1 MIFLWKSNYFVT
13 FLKEN
18 QWKSRFFYRHALKI
32 KNESW
37 EKNRS
42 IAPRQNFPRNPFLT
56 FSERSEHSFLDFGSS
71 YFFFADLTTGDTQL
85 RKSSEFTYM
94 SNSLAFYSITS
105 LGRLKNAQGFKI
117 AMLHMRAG
125 GATVHSRWNGN
136 SLKWKFKVFEVAGFL
151 AIKWKFVKMER
162 RWGPVFA
169 KCCKHKEW
177 KPSKPSKFR
186 KWAQNVKRNSKYFDN
201 IAKIESEF
209 RVKYVFR
216 RPSRKGAS
224 TVWRF

>member
-1 MIFLWKSNYFVT
+1 MNLFLYQS
-13 FLKEN
+13 
-18 QWKSRFFYRHALKI
+18 
-32 KNESW
+32 
-37 EKNRS
+37 
-42 IAPRQNFPRNPFLT
+42 
-56 FSERSEHSFLDFGSS
+56 
-71 YFFFADLTTGDTQL
+71 
-85 RKSSEFTYM
+85 
-94 SNSLAFYSITS
+94 
-105 LGRLKNAQGFKI
+105 
-117 AMLHMRAG
+117 
-125 GATVHSRWNGN
+125 TVHSRWNGN

-162 RWGPVFA
+162 RWAPVFA

-216 RPSRKGAS
+216 RPSRKGTPLLGGSKRFGGWSDPKSFDSALNVIDSNRFLINRIQSNSVAS
-224 TVWRF
+224 KGIWADFGAGGIGWLPNAIHPIMNRFQSCKTKIFSKLVSVSKALFPLLFSKFGLNESRLPHNFC